1 ADHAVAARRE
11 RRAEVVVP
19 EDHLRRQAHDE
30 EEWAALRRAE
40 GLVRDLDAVGARGGH
55 ATVPRRA
62 CGRRSSAC
70 CNRIRAPGMYAI
82 GGGEDEPP
90 SSRMERV
97 GVAGIEP
104 ATPGLSG
111 RREKTASPRSSAG
124 SSAGRGLDEAR
135 YVERVRRRAS
145 GVDGLP
151 APEPAPASRP
161 RRRTVSCRRGLTTTS
176 ARPRPARR
184 V

>member
-1 ADHAVAARRE
+1 PVAAGRE

-70 CNRIRAPGMYAI
+70 C
-82 GGGEDEPP
+82 
-90 SSRMERV
+90 
-97 GVAGIEP
+97 
-104 ATPGLSG
+104 
-111 RREKTASPRSSAG
+111 
-124 SSAGRGLDEAR
+124 
-135 YVERVRRRAS
+135 RVRRRTTE
-145 GVDGLP
+145 VDGLP

-161 RRRTVSCRRGLTTTS
+161 RRRTVFCRRGLTTTS

-184 V
+184 VDGAQTGGGCPERDDTLHGFRI